1 MTHKHIT
8 RTIFLLLAA
17 LLIIAPAA
25 AADVQQEKITL
36 KDHPLG
42 LTTLTEIKSHVAEIL
57 SRADLRPHEKLEQQT
72 VIFGMDDR
80 LSAWL
85 TAERD
90 SETGEIK
97 YDSGLYIPVVTPVL
111 EFFGL
116 TKSAKAPENPYTE
129 EEGKKAWEQYHKVY
143 LTEYKP
149 SGDFGG
155 PIT

>member
-1 MTHKHIT
+1 MNLKHT
-8 RTIFLLLAA
+8 LLTLCLLC
-17 LLIIAPAA
+17 LLIMAPAA
-25 AADVQQEKITL
+25 AADVQLEKITL

-42 LTTLTEIKSHVAEIL
+42 ITTLSEIKSHVAEIL

-97 YDSGLYIPVVTPVL
+97 YDSGLYIPVITPAL
-111 EFFGL
+111 EFLGL
-116 TKSAKAPENPYTE
+116 TKSAPKNPYTE
-129 EEGKKAWEQYHKVY
+129 EEGKKMWEQYHAVY
-143 LTEYKP
+143 LTEYRP
-149 SGDFGG
+149 TGDFGG
-155 PIT
+155 PIA